1 MRTITAFAIA
11 IALLIAAAGCGG
23 GGGGNGGG
31 YYGYVPVNP
40 DPNPTTNPTQP
51 YDKDAVIVTLGG
63 ENTAYVD
70 STDTEAVFR
79 MELGTGWTSKE
90 PDKKGDGGTGLS
102 PELGKGR
109 GETVVAS
116 FPKNDLP
123 KQRII
128 EFPLYDNTGER
139 LTSIKIVQKASE
151 APPKEKAW
159 LFITYIAGDN
169 NLCPYQ
175 LSNLDSMEKIGSD
188 ENTSIVAFIDTGA
201 LPDVW
206 GTQWADTLDWTGGRS
221 FYITKDEEKYRI
233 NSQVLTDY
241 GDDVDSGSA
250 ATLEKFLTETM
261 RNFPSKYIALVL
273 NDHGGA
279 YKGSMQDYGSGSIMR
294 NPDLKK
300 AILNAEKA
308 TGRKIDVIGFD
319 ACLMASFESI
329 YELRG
334 AADYLTVSEELTMA
348 TGWPYES
355 ILYAANNVQIKAIEE
370 VQRKYKSKISEE
382 VTPKLFAYI
391 TLYVI
396 AGNTFYIPAFAM
408 LDTSV
413 FDEVKEK
420 TDALAKA
427 VLEATED
434 NEDLRAEIR
443 AIMLEN
449 PDGTPA
455 IMYGGAG
462 EYGLYD
468 LYNIADSIYEQCADE
483 TVRDAANALMEP
495 LSRAIFKVANDGD
508 SRPKYKYSY
517 GISIMASNN
526 DYESVSERY
535 EAHDFVKNTSW
546 LDMLRRLGAVN

>member
-11 IALLIAAAGCGG
+11 LALLIAAAGCGG
-23 GGGGNGGG
+23 GGGNGSGF
-31 YYGYVPVNP
+31 YGYIPVNP
-40 DPNPTTNPTQP
+40 NPTPTTDPTQP

-63 ENTAYVD
+63 ENTAYVE

-79 MELGTGWTSKE
+79 MELGTSWTSKA
-90 PDKKGDGGTGLS
+90 PDKKGEGGTGLS

-116 FPKNDLP
+116 FPRNDLP
-123 KQRII
+123 KQITM
-128 EFPLYDNTGER
+128 EFPLYDNTGKR
-139 LTSIKIVQKASE
+139 LTSIRIVQKASE

-159 LFITYIAGDN
+159 LFVTYIAGDN

-188 ENTSIVAFIDTGA
+188 ENTSIVAFIDAGA
-201 LPDVW
+201 YPDVS
-206 GTQWADTLDWTGGRS
+206 GTQWANTLDWTGARS
-221 FYITKDEEKYRI
+221 FYITKDEENYKI
-233 NSQVLTDY
+233 NSQMLTDY

-250 ATLEKFLTETM
+250 DTLEKFLTETM
-261 RNFPSKYIALVL
+261 RNFPSKYVALVL

-279 YKGSMQDYGSGSIMR
+279 YKGSMQDYASGTIMR

-329 YELRG
+329 YELKDT
-334 AADYLTVSEELTMA
+334 ADYLTVSEELTIA
-348 TGWPYES
+348 TGWPYDS
-355 ILYAANNVQIKAIEE
+355 ILYAANNINIRAIEE

-382 VTPKLFAYI
+382 VTPELFAQI
-391 TLYVI
+391 TLYMI
-396 AGNTFYIPAFAM
+396 ANNTFYIPVFAM

-413 FDEVKEK
+413 FEDVKEK

-434 NEDLRAEIR
+434 NEALRAEIR
-443 AIMLEN
+443 GIMLKN
-449 PDGTPA
+449 ADGTPA
-455 IMYGGAG
+455 IMYGGSG

-468 LYNIADSIYEQCADE
+468 LYNIADSMYTQCADE
-483 TVRDAANALMEP
+483 TLKNAANALKEP
-495 LSRAIFKVANDGD
+495 LSRAIVYYTNDGD
-508 SRPKYKYSY
+508 SRPEYKYSY
-517 GISIMASNN
+517 GISIMASKN
-526 DYESVSERY
+526 DYESVSEYY
-535 EAHDFVKNTSW
+535 EAHDFIKNTSW
-546 LDMLRRLGAVN
+546 LDMLKRLGAVN